1 MLLFRGFD
9 EALEYLSKFGENMF
23 TLYPNARNEKIRYG
37 WV

>member
-9 EALEYLSKFGENMF
+9 GALEYLLKFGENMF
-23 TLYPNARNEKIRYG
+23 TLYPNARIEKIMYG